1 MYLRVLIQC
10 WFALLAVA
18 LPSQVFAY
26 ALESEASSA
35 CPEASIS
42 TNPILESDWLLS
54 SAPQPAIPSS
64 QSHVSHSAYAILNHS
79 RHAPTQRLLVGCGS
93 DLPLDADFDEPQL
106 GTSHSRPLFATTTD
120 YCNRSYDFFTSSH
133 RLAGWKESNAM
144 YVALNSQF

>member
-10 WFALLAVA
+10 WFALLAVV

-93 DLPLDADFDEPQL
+93 DLPLDADLMSPIRHFSQSAAFCYNDRLLQPKL
-106 GTSHSRPLFATTTD
+106 RLFHLLSPT
-120 YCNRSYDFFTSSH
+120 CGLER
-133 RLAGWKESNAM
+133 E
-144 YVALNSQF
+144 